1 MVNILV
7 ISNLNSTSI
16 TERKMRQVIPTLVS
30 IPEAKVTAHF
40 TQYPGHAEELALQ
53 ARKDGRDAVVV
64 IGGDGTVNEAIN
76 GLLGAHRTSQGEVNA
91 AGETSQPLP
100 DAVPLLGVVPTGS
113 ANVFARALGFSST
126 PRKAVAQLAEAI
138 SSHNQR
144 RIAVG
149 TWAVNPD
156 SPPAHTRFFAVNA
169 GFGLDAD
176 VIEYM
181 ENYRSGGKAATPF
194 QYVIASVKMWA
205 QLLRFPPK
213 IAVSA
218 RRGPGGAQD
227 IAGGDSSSVEDDTVL
242 RLEDMPVVFASHS
255 NPWTYLG
262 PFPVRTNPGM
272 DFGDGLG
279 IFALRS
285 TIGMGPLLAI
295 TGLLLP
301 ALRGVSASHYVR
313 FSNAEA
319 VNLQL
324 RLPEGSDDP
333 VRGFQVDGEFVD
345 LSVHGGDPE
354 QPRVFLGVR
363 RDALAVLT
371 PVR

>member
-156 SPPAHTRFFAVNA
+156 SPPSRSMR
-169 GFGLDAD
+169 GLDWMRTSSSTWRITAP
-176 VIEYM
+176 V
-181 ENYRSGGKAATPF
+181 
-194 QYVIASVKMWA
+194 
-205 QLLRFPPK
+205 
-213 IAVSA
+213 A
-218 RRGPGGAQD
+218 RRP
-227 IAGGDSSSVEDDTVL
+227 
-242 RLEDMPVVFASHS
+242 R
-255 NPWTYLG
+255 
-262 PFPVRTNPGM
+262 
-272 DFGDGLG
+272 
-279 IFALRS
+279 
-285 TIGMGPLLAI
+285 
-295 TGLLLP
+295 
-301 ALRGVSASHYVR
+301 R
-313 FSNAEA
+313 FSTSSQA
-319 VNLQL
+319 
-324 RLPEGSDDP
+324 
-333 VRGFQVDGEFVD
+333 
-345 LSVHGGDPE
+345 
-354 QPRVFLGVR
+354 
-363 RDALAVLT
+363 
-371 PVR
+371 